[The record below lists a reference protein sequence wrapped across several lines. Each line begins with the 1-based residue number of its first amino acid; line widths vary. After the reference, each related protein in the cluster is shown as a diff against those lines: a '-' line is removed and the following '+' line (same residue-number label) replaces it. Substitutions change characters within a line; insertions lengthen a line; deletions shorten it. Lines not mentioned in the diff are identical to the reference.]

1 MARKHDSE
9 RNLIEDLLHPPH
21 VSQRRGAKAR
31 STGQPCKRWA
41 AIGSHRCKF
50 HGGAEGSGRP
60 KVHGRRSAEHER
72 QEAVVN
78 ALLRMFR
85 KRYRKPR
92 PVDLDEYSDSKSVLL
107 HDGDSYDGS
116 TVLPGPSGAVVE
128 GINKRGIECW
138 RLTDSRASIDPLDH
152 GRWSR

>member
-1 MARKHDSE
+1 LRLLQPSEPVRNCSGKEQGMARKHDSE

-21 VSQRRGAKAR
+21 VSQRCGAKAR

-50 HGGAEGSGRP
+50 HGDGKGSGRP

-72 QEAVVN
+72 QDAVVN

-85 KRYRKPR
+85 QRYRKPR
-92 PVDLDEYSDSKSVLL
+92 PVDLAEYSDSETVLL
-107 HDGDSYDGS
+107 DESAGDEAS
-116 TVLPGPSGAVVE
+116 
-128 GINKRGIECW
+128 
-138 RLTDSRASIDPLDH
+138 DS
-152 GRWSR
+152 

>member
-1 MARKHDSE
+1 MAKKQDPE

-21 VSQRRGAKAR
+21 VPQRCGAKAR

-50 HGGAEGSGRP
+50 HGGAKGSGRP

-72 QEAVVN
+72 QDAVVN

-85 KRYRKPR
+85 QRYRKPR
-92 PVDLDEYSDSKSVLL
+92 PIDVSEYWDGSSVLPHDADASDS
-107 HDGDSYDGS
+107 S
-116 TVLPGPSGAVVE
+116 TVLPGPNCVVVE
-128 GINKRGIECW
+128 GI
-138 RLTDSRASIDPLDH
+138 SRRET
-152 GRWSR
+152 GRKA